1 MEKCLSYK
9 TNSVARD
16 IIKRTKSKYDDE
28 FYYTTTIGKLNVY
41 IHICKYAEIIN
52 TYLQDMYAGYK
63 LYREYILYE
72 LK

>member
-16 IIKRTKSKYDDE
+16 IIEITKSKYDDE

-41 IHICKYAEIIN
+41 TE
-52 TYLQDMYAGYK
+52 
-63 LYREYILYE
+63 R
-72 LK
+72 